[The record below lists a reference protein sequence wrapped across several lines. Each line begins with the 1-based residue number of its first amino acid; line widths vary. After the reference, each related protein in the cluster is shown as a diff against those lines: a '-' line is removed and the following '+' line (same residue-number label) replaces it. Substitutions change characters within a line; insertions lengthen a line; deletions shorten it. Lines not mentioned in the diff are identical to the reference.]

1 MKTEIICAGFG
12 GQGVL
17 TTGKLISSCLV
28 SSGKNITW
36 IPKYSSEM
44 RGGEANCFIK
54 YSDEEIYSPYVEE
67 ADILVAFNE
76 HGLEKFEKSV
86 KPGGHIFV
94 NSSIVKEDRTFRDD
108 ITVIGVPMTE
118 IALENENPRGAN
130 LVLLGALD
138 QKTHLIEPQV
148 FRDNIDAFFAKK
160 GKYNEKNGIC
170 FDAGFQFAEKH

>member
-1 MKTEIICAGFG
+1 MKTEIICSGFG

-17 TTGKLISSCLV
+17 TTGTLIASCLV

-76 HGLEKFEKSV
+76 HGLDKFEGSV

-94 NSSIVKEDRTFRDD
+94 NSSIVKEDRKFRED

-118 IALENENPRGAN
+118 IALKHENPRGAN

-138 QKTHLIEPQV
+138 QKTNILDKDE
-148 FRDNIDAFFAKK
+148 FRDNIDKFFAKK
-160 GKYNEKNGIC
+160 NKFNEKNGVC
-170 FDAGFQFAEKH
+170 FDAGYKFAQEH